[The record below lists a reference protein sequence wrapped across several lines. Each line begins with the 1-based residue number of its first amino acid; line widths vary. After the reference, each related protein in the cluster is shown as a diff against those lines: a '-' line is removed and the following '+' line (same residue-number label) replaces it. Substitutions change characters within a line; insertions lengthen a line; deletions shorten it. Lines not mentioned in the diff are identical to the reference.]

1 MYGVNLLILIYSFH
15 LHSLSKHEAH
25 IKDICSDI
33 KSRNLKQQKFLI
45 PPFGFKQICIILVK
59 KYK

>member
-25 IKDICSDI
+25 IKIYI
-33 KSRNLKQQKFLI
+33 VILKV
-45 PPFGFKQICIILVK
+45 GT
-59 KYK
+59 